1 MRKQRSRINGKS
13 VNVVENMNAADE
25 TDEVFDIDRRIER
38 ECVRVRLLQLLDL
51 PFVEGFVCSPST
63 SSSGSEMRKCE
74 PVQDLHD
81 FHHEFQSSTDP
92 WIKRAIDVFKH
103 IPNSRAILSKIRGYS
118 INRQKLL
125 LFEEISAYYSRLGTT
140 LISGQWDEVIQAIQN
155 LMSNRKESNEAL
167 QLFLRLL
174 DEEERLELQ
183 HLFGFLY
190 IVSVSENVPL
200 SDRHS
205 NTTIVQMKY
214 AQMVFPCCGT
224 YMLKFCLDRL
234 DEAFTLPEAIKR
246 QIDKKSQLIRAGEI
260 DSPHTIPDSMF
271 ARQIDQSEFQRQK
284 SEGTNQEVLKLIQS
298 IRSNNALTPQRKH
311 ELVSSLQSQ
320 HPNAGTS
327 LV

>member
-1 MRKQRSRINGKS
+1 MEIVTNTNVAALRLFFFISDQIIALDGTKKKIHASSNSRIRTISRNRVSSSLLLTHRHGKD
-13 VNVVENMNAADE
+13 A
-25 TDEVFDIDRRIER
+25 
-38 ECVRVRLLQLLDL
+38 RVKTKLLDNL
-51 PFVEGFVCSPST
+51 KQM
-63 SSSGSEMRKCE
+63 SSS
-74 PVQDLHD
+74 
-81 FHHEFQSSTDP
+81 
-92 WIKRAIDVFKH
+92 
-103 IPNSRAILSKIRGYS
+103 
-118 INRQKLL
+118 KLKGL
-125 LFEEISAYYSRLGTT
+125 VNIISNNG
-140 LISGQWDEVIQAIQN
+140 
-155 LMSNRKESNEAL
+155 NRKESNEAL